1 MGELRSSSS
10 NNEIAIDFPMN
21 LNYYFSDMAL
31 QNINEI
37 NDYLFEQYGVKLSNQ
52 FLNTLLT
59 KCDRLTQFLQMGC
72 KRDELSISLRS
83 FLLQDYLIFYR
94 ITSYEIEIV
103 RVVSGHQIYPH
114 YLKIE
119 SMRTIAPN
127 FIYSPSF
134 H

>member
-1 MGELRSSSS
+1 
-10 NNEIAIDFPMN
+10 MN

-103 RVVSGHQIYPH
+103 RVASGYQD
-114 YLKIE
+114 LSALFE
-119 SMRTIAPN
+119 D
-127 FIYSPSF
+127 
-134 H
+134 